1 MGYPY
6 VGKCPCFVVKLA
18 QHWSRW
24 CRAELWC
31 RLLSNKLE
39 TSVIVVYSPSE
50 AEFMFPLD
58 WQHNSIVDGDFT
70 VESDR
75 AVVVELGEV
84 AVESKLQHLQAHGP
98 LDHYRFYSAFRPKLL
113 RQARVDREVQQFLH
127 DFKFSSLEE
136 AAQDRS
142 SMNAVMCSVLSGDTG
157 MLRLLAEKRAD
168 MNQPMHG
175 LGDLGYYDTQTI
187 LMAAAKSHQ
196 GPAVLTTL
204 IELRADPNASAR
216 TGLPALYMCRSPD
229 HVKALLEHRAE
240 MSHYAL
246 NGAASFA
253 GPDTVR
259 ELLNFRCDP
268 CHGGAGKYGPLHA
281 VALFSRGNPR
291 AVETAKLLLEHRA
304 EVNTPSSPTGEFLW
318 KCRLARL
325 RIATWGFAKCNMMT
339 RLRASM
345 TLGRRK
351 LSKPPLNP
359 ETLKP

>member
-187 LMAAAKSHQ
+187 LMAATKSYQ
-196 GPAVLTTL
+196 EPAVLTTL
-204 IELRADPNASAR
+204 IELRADPNARNR

-253 GPDTVR
+253 GPDTVQA
-259 ELLNFRCDP
+259 LLSARCQP
-268 CHGGAGKYGPLHA
+268 GGMGTAVYGPLHA
-281 VALFSRGNPR
+281 LAVFGRSNRH
-291 AVETAKLLLEHRA
+291 AVESAKLLLECRA
-304 EVNTPSSPTGEFLW
+304 DVNMRCSPTGKILSDARW
-318 KCRLARL
+318 SRL
-325 RIATWGFAKCNMMT
+325 REALVGTANCTMRT
-339 RLRASM
+339 RWLASM
-345 TLGRRK
+345 LLQRTSGVLLLGGK
-351 LSKPPLNP
+351 
-359 ETLKP
+359 